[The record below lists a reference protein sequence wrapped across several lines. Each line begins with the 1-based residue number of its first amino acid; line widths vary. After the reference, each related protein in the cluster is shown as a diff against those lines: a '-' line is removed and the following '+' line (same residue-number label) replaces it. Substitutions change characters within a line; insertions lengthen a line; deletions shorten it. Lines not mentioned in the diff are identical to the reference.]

1 MFSWLSEPMEPT
13 TADVVV
19 IGLGPGGEA
28 VATKLANSGLNVVGV
43 DRRLVGGECPYFGC
57 VPTKMMLRAAGAL
70 AEAHRVPM
78 LAGDVSVHPSWNP
91 VADRI
96 RDEATDDW
104 DDTVAVKRFEAT
116 GGRFLRGTGR
126 ISAPD
131 EVTVDIPAGRQVIS
145 VQKAIVLNPGTE
157 PSIPPIEGL
166 AETPY
171 WTNRDAVRAREVPDS
186 LIILGGG
193 AIGLE
198 FAQTFIRFGTGVTIV
213 EAADDILPASEP
225 EAAEIVAGV
234 LRSEGVDLRTGVA
247 AQQISHDGSGF
258 AVGLSD
264 GGRVTASNLLVAVGR
279 ATDLRELGVAA
290 AGIDAGARTIDT
302 DEHLRAAP
310 GVWVVGDVA
319 GHGAFTH
326 MSMYHADIVV
336 DDIIG
341 DGELTA
347 EYHAVPGVTFTDPEA
362 AQVGLTEAA
371 ARAQGLEVRTGTA
384 SVPSTSRGWI
394 HKVGNEG
401 VIKVVADTERGVLV
415 GATVVAP
422 AGGEV
427 IGALAVAV
435 HARVP
440 VTSLRRMIYAYPTLH
455 RGIEDAL
462 NDLSLG

>member
-1 MFSWLSEPMEPT
+1 MEPT
-13 TADVVV
+13 TADVAV

-28 VATKLANSGLNVVGV
+28 VATKLARSGLDVVGV

-70 AEAHRVPM
+70 AEAHRVPV
-78 LAGDVSVHPSWNP
+78 LAGDVSVHPSWSP

-104 DDTVAVKRFEAT
+104 DDTVAVERFQAT
-116 GGRFLRGTGR
+116 GGRFIRGTGR

-131 EVTVDIPAGRQVIS
+131 EVTVDTGAGEQVITLR
-145 VQKAIVLNPGTE
+145 KGIVLNPGGE

-166 AETPY
+166 TETPY
-171 WTNRDAVRAREVPDS
+171 WTNREAVQAREVPDS
-186 LIILGGG
+186 LIVLGGV

-198 FAQTFIRFGTGVTIV
+198 FAQVFVRFGTGVTIL
-213 EAADDILPASEP
+213 EAADHILPGGEP

-234 LRSEGVDLRTGVA
+234 LRSDGVDLRTGVR
-247 AQQISHDGSGF
+247 AQRINHDGSGF
-258 AVGLSD
+258 TVGLSD

-279 ATDLRELGVAA
+279 ASDLRELGVGAV
-290 AGIDAGARTIDT
+290 GIDVSGRTIDT

-319 GHGAFTH
+319 GRGAFTH
-326 MSMYHADIVV
+326 MSMYHAAIVV
-336 DDIIG
+336 DDITG
-341 DGELTA
+341 KGELTA
-347 EYHAVPGVTFTDPEA
+347 EYHAVPAVTFTDPEA

-371 ARAQGLEVRTGTA
+371 AREQGLDVRTGTA

-401 VIKVVADTERGVLV
+401 VIKVVADATRGVLV

-422 AGGEV
+422 FGGEV

-440 VTSLRRMIYAYPTLH
+440 VAGLRRMIYAYPTLH

-462 NDLSLG
+462 NDLNLS